1 MAQSVLPED
10 HVSGAC
16 GGHAWRL
23 PGVEALHGT
32 DSLPA
37 AWIDPLDDHVRSAI
51 FDFDHSRISEL
62 AERTVG
68 ARLGEIGE
76 AAIG

>member
-1 MAQSVLPED
+1 MALTGSRGAARDGQP
-10 HVSGAC
+10 SG
-16 GGHAWRL
+16 R
-23 PGVEALHGT
+23 V
-32 DSLPA
+32 DR
-37 AWIDPLDDHVRSAI
+37 PLDDHVRSAI